1 MLTGIPQRNPTVRAL
16 RLAAFGIEIKRVL
29 ANDEAAIGGDFR
41 LSTFD
46 LDIVEFL
53 DTTTVDTDQVIMVLS
68 LTQLE
73 HRLA

>member
-1 MLTGIPQRNPTVRAL
+1 MRAL

-46 LDIVEFL
+46 LGIVEFL

-73 HRLA
+73 NRLA